1 MSEAPLP
8 DLTPDPAVE
17 SPARRSSIG
26 EDWVATIVGLG
37 LLALVLLGVI
47 GKGIV
52 P

>member
-1 MSEAPLP
+1 MSEAPSP

-17 SPARRSSIG
+17 SQARSSIG
-26 EDWVATIVGLG
+26 EDWAATIVGLG